1 VTSGW
6 ARTGERTSDFAV
18 PSSRASPSRPPP
30 FTIHRAVRFLWMN
43 QPRRRTMSYAFRG
56 ENGPTG
62 GKSGRTPVEVRDAG
76 GFRPWQAASL
86 ADARANLRRL
96 VQDGILQRE
105 AEAWCLSKNRENGWF
120 FSTGLDA
127 TTAYDNYDYFYRF
140 AIDGLAERPW
150 NTIGANTP
158 PGMALHLN
166 ADDFDAATMV

>member
-1 VTSGW
+1 
-6 ARTGERTSDFAV
+6 
-18 PSSRASPSRPPP
+18 
-30 FTIHRAVRFLWMN
+30 
-43 QPRRRTMSYAFRG
+43 MSYAFRG

-166 ADDFDAATMV
+166 ADDFDAATMVAVVWKLRPKELLVMSPVAADGIEILRMGEWIPLADF